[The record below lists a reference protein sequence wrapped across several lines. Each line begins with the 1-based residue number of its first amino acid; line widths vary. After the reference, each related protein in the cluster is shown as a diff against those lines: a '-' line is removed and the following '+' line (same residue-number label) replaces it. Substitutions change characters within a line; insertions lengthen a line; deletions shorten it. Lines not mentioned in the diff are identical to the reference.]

1 LRKPVDYIVI
11 FIKGLSMGAADVIPG
26 VSGGTVAFIT
36 GIYNELIHAIRAV
49 DLEALRLLRAGQL
62 RACWKKING
71 PFLFT
76 LLLGILTSLLTLAR
90 LVYYLLHHH
99 AILVWSFFFGLIL
112 ISAPLV
118 TREIKKWNAAT
129 LLAFI
134 AGMVAAYLIT
144 VLTPAQSPENLPFIF
159 LSGVLAICAMI
170 LPGIS
175 GAFILLLL
183 GKYQY
188 MVNALLQGNI
198 PVLVVF
204 ALGCITGIL
213 AFSRLLTWI
222 LDHYHGFT
230 VALLSG
236 FMLGSLNKIW
246 PWRHAL
252 EYRTTQTGERLPV
265 YDVSI
270 MPWDYLSLTGK
281 DPQLIGALIMMALGV
296 LLVYTIEKT
305 ASLLKPKT

>member
-1 LRKPVDYIVI
+1 MRRPVDYIVL

-36 GIYNELIHAIRAV
+36 GIYNELLHSIRAV
-49 DLEALRLLRAGQL
+49 DLEALRLLRQL
-62 RACWKKING
+62 RIRELLRKINA
-71 PFLFT
+71 PFLLT
-76 LLLGILTSLLTLAR
+76 LLLGILTSLLSLAR
-90 LVYYLLHHH
+90 LVNYLLQHH
-99 AILVWSFFFGLIL
+99 AILLWSFFFGLIL
-112 ISAPLV
+112 ISGPLV
-118 TREIKKWNAAT
+118 TREIKKWNMAT
-129 LLAFI
+129 AVAFI
-134 AGMVAAYLIT
+134 AGIVTAYTIT
-144 VLTPAQSPENLPFIF
+144 VLTPTQSPDHLPFIF

-183 GKYQY
+183 GKYQF
-188 MVNALLQGNI
+188 MVNALLQVNI

-204 ALGCITGIL
+204 ALGCITGIIS
-213 AFSRLLTWI
+213 FSRLLTWI
-222 LDHYHGFT
+222 LDNYHNFT

-252 EYRTTQTGERLPV
+252 EYRTTETGERAV
-265 YDVSI
+265 IYDVSV

-296 LLVYTIEKT
+296 LLVYSIEKT
-305 ASLLKPKT
+305 ASLLRTRT

>member
-71 PFLFT
+71 SFLFT

-90 LVYYLLHHH
+90 LVNYLLHHH

-305 ASLLKPKT
+305 ASLLKSKT

>member
-1 LRKPVDYIVI
+1 V
-11 FIKGLSMGAADVIPG
+11 
-26 VSGGTVAFIT
+26 
-36 GIYNELIHAIRAV
+36 N
-49 DLEALRLLRAGQL
+49 
-62 RACWKKING
+62 
-71 PFLFT
+71 
-76 LLLGILTSLLTLAR
+76 
-90 LVYYLLHHH
+90 YLLHHH

>member
-1 LRKPVDYIVI
+1 
-11 FIKGLSMGAADVIPG
+11 MGAADVIPG

-36 GIYNELIHAIRAV
+36 GIYNELIHSIRAI
-49 DLEALRLLRAGQL
+49 DARALRLLRKLQL
-62 RACWKKING
+62 RECWKKINAS
-71 PFLFT
+71 FLLT
-76 LLLGILTSLLTLAR
+76 LLLGIFTSLLTLAR
-90 LVYYLLHHH
+90 LVNYLLQHY

-118 TREIKKWNAAT
+118 TREIKKWNLAT
-129 LLAFI
+129 TLAFVI
-134 AGMVAAYLIT
+134 GIIVAYIIT
-144 VLTPAQSPENLPFIF
+144 VLTPTQSPENLLFIDI
-159 LSGVLAICAMI
+159 SGVLAICAMI

-198 PVLVVF
+198 PILLTF

-213 AFSRLLTWI
+213 SFSRLLTWI
-222 LDHYHGFT
+222 LDHYHSFT
-230 VALLSG
+230 VALLAG

-246 PWRHAL
+246 PWRHTL
-252 EYRTTQTGERLPV
+252 EYRTTETGERLPV

-296 LLVYTIEKT
+296 LLVFSIEKT
-305 ASLLKPKT
+305 ASLIKTKT